1 MNEPLYPTPEAIE
14 AALSAYDAQRPD
26 GSLSDEAQ
34 LFMEIM
40 VSNERLRAEIHRA
53 AEFVGELNVPPEM
66 TEFTA
71 EEIRLYKVNLL
82 CDMFFWVGWHARGA
96 IDDRERLKRMAE

>member
-26 GSLSDEAQ
+26 GFLNDEAE

-40 VSNERLRAEIHRA
+40 ASNERL
-53 AEFVGELNVPPEM
+53 GGNP
-66 TEFTA
+66 
-71 EEIRLYKVNLL
+71 L
-82 CDMFFWVGWHARGA
+82 CRRIPTGT
-96 IDDRERLKRMAE
+96 